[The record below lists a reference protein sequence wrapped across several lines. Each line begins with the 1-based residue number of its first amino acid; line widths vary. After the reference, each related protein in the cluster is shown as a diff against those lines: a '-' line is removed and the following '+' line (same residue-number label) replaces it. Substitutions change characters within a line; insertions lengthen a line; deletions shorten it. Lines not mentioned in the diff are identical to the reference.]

1 MARAKTEKKL
11 LCFTD
16 LDLMNRILKDRAEV
30 ENRSESSIVEQFLL
44 GSMLSWHSKVRE
56 ILIKHLYAENGDVKR
71 TLTHLLMYLKLNR
84 YGIET
89 HYKTLSPLVLFAFYN
104 SIKSSDENNKNFA
117 ELTDEK
123 QRIIL
128 SLIRDA
134 VQELETC
141 NEDKAAAGV
150 RLLRQF
156 DEFPNSY
163 GVREIYL
170 FLLEHID
177 PLDELSMTYDLLIH
191 LAELGEWSN
200 DCQTRLELVDAMNK
214 VVGITQF
221 ERNERTNYHG

>member
-1 MARAKTEKKL
+1 MREYLEKFDL
-11 LCFTD
+11 VTD
-16 LDLMNRILKDRAEV
+16 
-30 ENRSESSIVEQFLL
+30 
-44 GSMLSWHSKVRE
+44 
-56 ILIKHLYAENGDVKR
+56 
-71 TLTHLLMYLKLNR
+71 
-84 YGIET
+84 
-89 HYKTLSPLVLFAFYN
+89 
-104 SIKSSDENNKNFA
+104 

-170 FLLEHID
+170 FLLR
-177 PLDELSMTYDLLIH
+177 MVKQLLNLNMLQNGKIFLQVRKICTTKKTSYLLVFLLFCIIYNSCFSNNINFNLAWIIH
-191 LAELGEWSN
+191 FIFNSLRYIS
-200 DCQTRLELVDAMNK
+200 CK
-214 VVGITQF
+214 
-221 ERNERTNYHG
+221 